1 MLSEGAVDA
10 KVRDMP
16 DFKGIENFQLI
27 LLFVVPGL
35 IALFVRS
42 RFIAGRAPSVTENLL
57 IFIVLSLFYYSFTI
71 FFVKPVI
78 ALQGPGYFRLSPG
91 YHSFS

>member
-1 MLSEGAVDA
+1 
-10 KVRDMP
+10 MP

-71 FFVKPVI
+71 FFVKPVV
-78 ALQGPGYFRLSPG
+78 ALQGPGVLQAFAWISLILRTHPG
-91 YHSFS
+91 SLDS